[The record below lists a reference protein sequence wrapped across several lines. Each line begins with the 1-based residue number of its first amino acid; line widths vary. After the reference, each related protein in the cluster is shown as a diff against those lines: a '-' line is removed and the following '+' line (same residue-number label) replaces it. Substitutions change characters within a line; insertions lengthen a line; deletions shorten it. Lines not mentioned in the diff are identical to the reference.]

1 MSGFI
6 SKDHRPEPEFSQRV
20 KVHRN
25 LNVKGAPVYS
35 IVALSGEHKNKVV
48 GYAPSVEL
56 ADVELKV
63 SAASHRRV
71 IREGVRNVHSW
82 AVGNY
87 MGSFVEPPS
96 DFAHAIEVVYQPFV
110 RPWFCQA
117 STPSEK
123 IWRLDRA
130 CTFGAV
136 LLALE
141 A

>member
-6 SKDHRPEPEFSQRV
+6 SKDQRPEPEFFQRV

-25 LNVKGAPVYS
+25 LNAKGAPVYS

-56 ADVELKV
+56 EAVELKV
-63 SAASHRRV
+63 SVASHRRV

-87 MGSFVEPPS
+87 VGSFPKPPS
-96 DFAHAIEVVYQPFV
+96 DFANAVEVAYQPFV
-110 RPWFCQA
+110 RPWFFLA
-117 STPSEK
+117 SAPAEK

-130 CTFGAV
+130 CTAGSV
-136 LLALE
+136 LLALGV
-141 A
+141 